1 MDYSR
6 SFLYLPQCEP
16 TGQEIEV
23 IRNEDGVVREI
34 HHIRMTGQE
43 HGHCSEC
50 NCKTYRHL
58 TRTTELKHFSL
69 SGTLVCLSVEYE
81 INRCPVCG
89 KLYRQSIPFK
99 QKGFRCTQL
108 FYRSVVYMVA
118 TCKMTI
124 TDVAKAFVTNR
135 NLVRQIDK
143 ARLEAAYGEMKPEG
157 VHRFIGIDEFSL
169 HKNHIYATV
178 VIDLESGD
186 VLFLEEGNTEQ
197 QAAHF
202 ISRAGEAFMKN
213 VKTVAMDMNAQYC
226 KAFSNLCPWIR
237 IVYDGFHIIKNYND
251 RVLTSLRRS
260 EQNRLLEQIE
270 AAKAA
275 RDKETYRE
283 LICEYSILKKS
294 NWLLLSNKATL
305 EARDKAAREHNRELY
320 DRYESK
326 GLSIPE
332 GECKWKVTNASRL
345 EQILSSNEK
354 LQTAY
359 VLRTMLQNA
368 LSCTSLEQMKD
379 GLVMFIKVARK
390 TRIPELEGVCRMLE
404 KRMDGIL
411 SHVLFPISN
420 GPLEGTNNM
429 IKSLRR
435 LAFGYRD
442 TRYFFL
448 KIWDASRL
456 HPKSRSYSRF
466 QQNCA

>member
-1 MDYSR
+1 MKCTSV
-6 SFLYLPQCEP
+6 
-16 TGQEIEV
+16 GQEIEV
-23 IRNEDGVVREI
+23 IRNEVGGVIEI

-43 HGHCSEC
+43 HAYCLEC
-50 NCKTYRHL
+50 GCRTYRHL
-58 TRTTELKHFSL
+58 TRRIELKHFSL
-69 SGTLVCLSVEYE
+69 AGTLISLSVEYE

-89 KLYRQSIPFK
+89 RIYRQKIPFK

-124 TDVAKAFVTNR
+124 TDVAKTFATNR
-135 NLVRQIDK
+135 NLVRQMDK
-143 ARLEAAYGEMKPEG
+143 ARLESAYGEMKPEG
-157 VHRFIGIDEFSL
+157 VHRFIVIDEFSL

-178 VIDLESGD
+178 VIDLESGE
-186 VLFLEEGNTEQ
+186 VLFLEEGNTER
-197 QAAHF
+197 QASHF
-202 ISRAGEAFMKN
+202 IYRAGEAFMKN
-213 VKTVAMDMNAQYC
+213 VKAVAMDMNAQYC
-226 KAFSNLCPWIR
+226 KDFSNLCPWIR
-237 IVYDGFHIIKNYND
+237 IVYDGFHLIKNYND
-251 RVLTSLRRS
+251 RVLTSLRSS

-270 AAKAA
+270 EAKAV
-275 RDKETYRE
+275 RDKETYRD

-305 EARDKAAREHNRELY
+305 EARDKAVREHNRELY

-326 GLSIPE
+326 GLSIPD
-332 GECKWKVTNASRL
+332 GEHKWKVTNASRL
-345 EQILSSNEK
+345 EQILSTNEK
-354 LQTAY
+354 L
-359 VLRTMLQNA
+359 
-368 LSCTSLEQMKD
+368 
-379 GLVMFIKVARK
+379 ARK
-390 TRIPELEGVCRMLE
+390 TKILELEGVCRMLE

>member
-6 SFLYLPQCEP
+6 SILHLPQCEP

-23 IRNEDGVVREI
+23 IDNGDGTVTEV
-34 HHIRMTGQE
+34 HHVRMTGQE
-43 HGHCSEC
+43 HAHCPEC
-50 NCKTYRHL
+50 DCRTYRHL
-58 TRTTELKHFSL
+58 TRRIELKHFSL
-69 SGTLVCLSVEYE
+69 AGTLISLSVEYE

-89 KLYRQSIPFK
+89 RIYRQKIPFK

-124 TDVAKAFVTNR
+124 TDVAKAFATNR

-143 ARLEAAYGEMKPEG
+143 NRLESAYGEMRPEG

-178 VIDLESGD
+178 VIDLESGE
-186 VLFLEEGNTEQ
+186 V
-197 QAAHF
+197 HF

-213 VKTVAMDMNAQYC
+213 VKAVAMDMNAQYC
-226 KAFSNLCPWIR
+226 KAFSNLCPWVR

-251 RVLTSLRRS
+251 RVLTSLRTSLRRS

-332 GECKWKVTNASRL
+332 GERKWKVTNASRL
-345 EQILSSNEK
+345 EQILSTNEK

-390 TRIPELEGVCRMLE
+390 TKIPELEGVCRMLE

-435 LAFGYRD
+435 QAFGYRD
-442 TRYFFL
+442 TRYFFF